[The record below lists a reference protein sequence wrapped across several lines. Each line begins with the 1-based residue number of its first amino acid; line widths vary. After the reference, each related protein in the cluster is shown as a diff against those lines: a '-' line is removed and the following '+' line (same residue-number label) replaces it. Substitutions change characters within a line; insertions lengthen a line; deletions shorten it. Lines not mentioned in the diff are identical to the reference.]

1 MNQTHSFFP
10 GCVANRQRAIK
21 RGDSGPKNSLDTAP
35 INGAGGGRKETA
47 REERKR
53 GETDRVTLLL
63 LLLLFLT
70 LALKKKERWGARGLK
85 TRHTRPHEETEK
97 NIGYK
102 TTRKRK
108 LNEKRKTSYRTKREE
123 SVEETD
129 QNKIKRRTESA
140 SHTRLQR
147 RRVPCRVPADQASPA
162 LHHTP
167 GGCSMTGGENK
178 TYHV

>member
-1 MNQTHSFFP
+1 MDHFVVKSYNLFA
-10 GCVANRQRAIK
+10 V
-21 RGDSGPKNSLDTAP
+21 
-35 INGAGGGRKETA
+35 E
-47 REERKR
+47 
-53 GETDRVTLLL
+53 VLL

-70 LALKKKERWGARGLK
+70 LALAHKRWGARGLK

-129 QNKIKRRTESA
+129 QNKIKGERRALPTPA
-140 SHTRLQR
+140 YNAGGFRAGFPPTRHPPPCTTPQGVQQDGVRKTNTYIFPQNKKSKGNVHQEYQVLQ
-147 RRVPCRVPADQASPA
+147 Q
-162 LHHTP
+162 
-167 GGCSMTGGENK
+167 CSMHQYISVG
-178 TYHV
+178 